1 MVVETVLPILSST
14 WLGPLIKKIA
24 NLGGAKRKEKAQE
37 LAKIGDVFGGGR
49 VDKRSAST
57 ITIRHQA
64 PY

>member
-1 MVVETVLPILSST
+1 MVVDTVLTILSSA
-14 WLGPLIKKIA
+14 WLGPLAKKIA
-24 NLGGAKRKEKAQE
+24 SFGGTKRKGKAQE
-37 LAKIGDVFGGGR
+37 LAKIGDVFSGGR